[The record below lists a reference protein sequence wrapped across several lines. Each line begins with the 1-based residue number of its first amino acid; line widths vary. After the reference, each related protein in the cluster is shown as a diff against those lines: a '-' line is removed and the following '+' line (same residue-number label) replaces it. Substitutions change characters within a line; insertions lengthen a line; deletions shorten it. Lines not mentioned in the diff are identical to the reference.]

1 MKNLFDYATKEL
13 SQDAF
18 LRWFIESWD
27 DKEDKAL
34 QSSAIDF
41 LIFLTEN
48 KLSIDPNKAKII
60 THSQVS
66 HIDITIDIFPDK
78 NSDIHDVIVIE
89 DKVYSSEHNQLV
101 AYNKA
106 ISNWKDAR
114 NIYKVF
120 YKTSLL
126 SDEDRKG
133 IENANEGQKDKWIA
147 FDIKKIWEEFFVN
160 RGASSQ
166 IFNNYVDYIK
176 RIYDNC
182 TKISDKPT
190 AEWDT
195 NNWKTFL
202 EEKVKKDFPNL
213 SQYVMHYRGMY
224 NSLLL
229 NYFLENNN
237 YLKCATLEF
246 IVRDT
251 IKPYFH
257 PSFCVKED
265 GKEKWEWSTNQLK
278 EPDVKKEALEEL
290 EKLRNCVSQCKSTLL
305 QRGNTSRSFAKTKKE
320 IKHKELQLYSDDVWE
335 ELKKIILEY
344 VRILDK
350 YVAS

>member
-1 MKNLFDYATKEL
+1 MENLFDYATKEL

-27 DKEDKAL
+27 DEEDKAL

-66 HIDITIDIFPDK
+66 HIDIKVDVYPDK
-78 NSDIHDVIVIE
+78 NSKIHDVIVIE
-89 DKVYSSEHNQLV
+89 DKVYSSEHKQLTI
-101 AYNKA
+101 YNDV
-106 ISNWKDAR
+106 ISGWEDVR

-126 SDEDRKG
+126 SEADEDG
-133 IENANEGQKDKWIA
+133 IKNANIVPKDKWVA
-147 FDIKKIWEEFFVN
+147 FDIKKIWEGFFKN
-160 RGASSQ
+160 CKASSQ
-166 IFNNYVDYIK
+166 ILNFYIDYIK
-176 RIYDNC
+176 RLYDDC
-182 TKISDKPT
+182 TKISNSQA
-190 AEWDT
+190 AEWNT
-195 NNWKTFL
+195 NNWATFL
-202 EEKVKKDFPNL
+202 RENVKKDFPNL
-213 SQYVMHYRGMY
+213 KQYVVSYRGMY

-229 NYFLENNN
+229 NYFINKNE

-257 PSFCVKED
+257 PSFHIVVD
-265 GKEKWEWSTNQLK
+265 GKDDWPWSTKQLSK
-278 EPDVKKEALEEL
+278 DIEEAALEEL
-290 EKLRNCVSQCKSTLL
+290 EKLRQCVSQSGSTLL
-305 QRGNTSRSFAKTKKE
+305 QRGNTSRSFAKTSHKIE
-320 IKHKELQLYSDDVWE
+320 YKELKRDDVWK
-335 ELKKIILEY
+335 ELKAIISEY

-350 YVAS
+350 YVASL